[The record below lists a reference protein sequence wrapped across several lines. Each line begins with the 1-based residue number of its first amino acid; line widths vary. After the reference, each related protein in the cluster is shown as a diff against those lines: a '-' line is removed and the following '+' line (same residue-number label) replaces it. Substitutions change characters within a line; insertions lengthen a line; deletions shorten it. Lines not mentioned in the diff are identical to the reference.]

1 MVYSIDILR
10 YVCYN
15 VSIRCGV
22 VLHFVAIVMMKQVV
36 SGEFEFQG
44 KPGGREMENRTE
56 YISKLEER
64 TLKVGGWSE
73 EDHGCRM
80 LARAQGLIIAVRDC
94 SKLLEESFSDAEF
107 EELLN
112 FLQATDAD
120 DIKALYPDDQIFKYR
135 TVNDH
140 PLKGMMFIGED
151 RVMVD
156 FQNLPEDHMIPEV
169 IAMQR
174 NYVVYQMIAKCRRKV
189 FMMANRDIFRVK
201 PETSSPLAARRMA
214 RLMDVLAES
223 MTEEECT
230 ELKNRVGKMIA
241 AQR

>member
-22 VLHFVAIVMMKQVV
+22 VLHFVAIFMMKQVV

-80 LARAQGLIIAVRDC
+80 FARAQGLIIAVRD
-94 SKLLEESFSDAEF
+94 
-107 EELLN
+107 
-112 FLQATDAD
+112 
-120 DIKALYPDDQIFKYR
+120 
-135 TVNDH
+135 
-140 PLKGMMFIGED
+140 
-151 RVMVD
+151 
-156 FQNLPEDHMIPEV
+156 
-169 IAMQR
+169 
-174 NYVVYQMIAKCRRKV
+174 
-189 FMMANRDIFRVK
+189 
-201 PETSSPLAARRMA
+201 
-214 RLMDVLAES
+214 
-223 MTEEECT
+223 
-230 ELKNRVGKMIA
+230 
-241 AQR
+241 

>member
-1 MVYSIDILR
+1 M
-10 YVCYN
+10 
-15 VSIRCGV
+15 
-22 VLHFVAIVMMKQVV
+22 
-36 SGEFEFQG
+36 
-44 KPGGREMENRTE
+44 
-56 YISKLEER
+56 
-64 TLKVGGWSE
+64 
-73 EDHGCRM
+73 
-80 LARAQGLIIAVRDC
+80 
-94 SKLLEESFSDAEF
+94 
-107 EELLN
+107 LN

-230 ELKNRVGKMIA
+230 ELKNQVGKMIA

>member
-1 MVYSIDILR
+1 
-10 YVCYN
+10 
-15 VSIRCGV
+15 
-22 VLHFVAIVMMKQVV
+22 
-36 SGEFEFQG
+36 
-44 KPGGREMENRTE
+44 MENRTE

-80 LARAQGLIIAVRDC
+80 FARAQGLIIAVRDC

-174 NYVVYQMIAKCRRKV
+174 DYVVYQMIAKCRRKV

-230 ELKNRVGKMIA
+230 ELKNQVGKMIA

>member
-80 LARAQGLIIAVRDC
+80 FARAQGLIIAVRDC

-174 NYVVYQMIAKCRRKV
+174 DYVVYQMIAKCRRKV

-230 ELKNRVGKMIA
+230 ELKNQVGKMIA